1 MLFTSDAQSFPML
14 DLAVPPPVAKGPWAA
29 GSSSAGHLSRPL
41 DVKASHTNGE
51 LLRQKPPQQQKQTGE
66 QEWVTVAPKPK
77 VQLAQ
82 RQLPH
87 PFMRMHLHSLLNPA
101 FCPLITRGLLREV
114 GSPEMAMWKC
124 TGRSGHR
131 HRFLHTRQ
139 ALQQARRRMKPKG
152 QTRRH
157 P

>member
-77 VQLAQ
+77 LGTRPKTAASPVHAHAPSLTTEP
-82 RQLPH
+82 RILPSYH
-87 PFMRMHLHSLLNPA
+87 K
-101 FCPLITRGLLREV
+101 
-114 GSPEMAMWKC
+114 GSA
-124 TGRSGHR
+124 
-131 HRFLHTRQ
+131 
-139 ALQQARRRMKPKG
+139 
-152 QTRRH
+152 
-157 P
+157 